1 MPVDAP
7 DSRLHESKAD
17 LADLSNSLHDFDRI
31 DPGLFKAAWAR
42 YVKLL
47 ASSGKY
53 LFEEKNKSKERFC
66 ELLHLQISVS
76 NKLCKI
82 LSETDEK
89 TFTEYSRF
97 MGDIHRLGAE
107 GLSGDADIV
116 ESQNSLAAY
125 FGITLS
131 SQSRSS
137 GADKGAS
144 GEAPGGKA
152 GNKELMAFL
161 EAQNSAQSQPQSN
174 YLNIKSY
181 LFDDTPQE
189 KQSESLQGFP
199 KSSKMN
205 IEGPSPQKN
214 GPPLGFFVPP
224 MAERAP
230 ETRHSEGGVIGSP
243 GPHAAKPRGFAIG
256 KNLKQKF
263 K

>member
-1 MPVDAP
+1 MPD
-7 DSRLHESKAD
+7 H
-17 LADLSNSLHDFDRI
+17 SNSLQEFDRL
-31 DPGLFKAAWAR
+31 DPSLFKAAWAR

-53 LFEEKNKSKERFC
+53 LFEERNKSKERFC

-82 LSETDEK
+82 LNETDEK
-89 TFTEYSRF
+89 TFNEYARF
-97 MGDIHRLGAE
+97 MGDLQRLGSE
-107 GLSGDADIV
+107 GLSGDADMA

-137 GADKGAS
+137 GVEKVAGGDGQ
-144 GEAPGGKA
+144 GGKA
-152 GNKELMAFL
+152 GNRELMAFL
-161 EAQNSAQSQPQSN
+161 EAQNSAPSQSQSN

-189 KQSESLQGFP
+189 KKSESLQGFP
-199 KSSKMN
+199 KASKMTL
-205 IEGPSPQKN
+205 EAPSPQITG
-214 GPPLGFFVPP
+214 GPIGFFVPS
-224 MAERAP
+224 MAERP
-230 ETRHSEGGVIGSP
+230 QEPRLSEGGVTGSP
-243 GPHAAKPRGFAIG
+243 APQTVRPKGQSFGR
-256 KNLKQKF
+256 NLKQKF

>member
-1 MPVDAP
+1 M
-7 DSRLHESKAD
+7 
-17 LADLSNSLHDFDRI
+17 
-31 DPGLFKAAWAR
+31 DPSLFKAAWAR

-89 TFTEYSRF
+89 TFTEYSKF
-97 MGDIHRLGAE
+97 MGDVQRLGTE
-107 GLSGDADIV
+107 GFNGDVDIV

-137 GADKGAS
+137 GGEKGPVGDGQS
-144 GEAPGGKA
+144 GKPGS
-152 GNKELMAFL
+152 KELMAFL
-161 EAQNSAQSQPQSN
+161 EAQNSVQSQSQSN

-189 KQSESLQGFP
+189 KKTESLQGFP
-199 KSSKMN
+199 RSQKIT
-205 IEGPSPQKN
+205 IEAPSPQKN
-214 GPPLGFFVPP
+214 GGPVGFFVPP
-224 MAERAP
+224 MTDRAP
-230 ETRHSEGGVIGSP
+230 EARQSEGGVIASP
-243 GPHAAKPRGFAIG
+243 VPQVGKPKGQTVGRI
-256 KNLKQKF
+256 LKQRF